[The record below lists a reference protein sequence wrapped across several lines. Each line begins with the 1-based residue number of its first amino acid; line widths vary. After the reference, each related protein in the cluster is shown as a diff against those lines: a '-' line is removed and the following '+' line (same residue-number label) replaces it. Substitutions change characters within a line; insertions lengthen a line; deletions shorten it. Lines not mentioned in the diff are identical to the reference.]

1 MALKLEKWIGRT
13 NMADEFT
20 DDQLSLLGQ
29 QVVEDWQSDLIS
41 REDWERRT
49 QEGLDLAMQMD
60 SEGDGPWTNSA
71 DVKYPLISFA
81 AIQFHARAYPE
92 IIRGNDVVKA
102 KVIGRDEDGTKQERA
117 DRISKHMS
125 YQVLEEMVEW
135 EEDTDRLLMML
146 PIVGTLFKKT
156 YFCPIRRRNVS
167 CLRKP
172 LDVVVHND
180 AKSIDDARRV
190 TDQGIWLYRNDVHE
204 RKADGVFVD
213 EDIKYEFDEEKQ
225 AAEQFLEQH
234 LWYDLDDDGYQEP
247 YVVTVHRAS
256 AKVVRVYPCYDKEA
270 IIVTNKGKLTRIE
283 PTQYFTKFSF
293 LPSFDGSF
301 YDVGFGQLLAPL
313 NEAINTN
320 INQLLDAGSL
330 SNLQGGLISR
340 GIKIKGGKY
349 QFQPGEW
356 RMTDASPQDLKD
368 GFFPLPVKE
377 PSAVLFTM
385 LSFLVDAGKQLSG
398 VADIMTGEQA
408 GPNEPVGTMLARIE
422 QGMKVFSGIHKRIYR
437 SLKSEFKKLAKLN
450 RDYMDDEYYFRVL
463 DVEQVAIRSD
473 YNEKDLDV
481 VPVADPGQGTDI
493 QRMAKAQALLQMKG
507 APGINDWEIVHNYLE
522 AIKIDNIERIHP
534 EEGKEKSGQQPPNPD
549 MIKIQLDAEVKK
561 HELALKGEKQSA
573 EVALIDAQIEHTRAD
588 TLLKVAQA
596 EAAELGPQLE
606 YYRQFAEQLGQEN
619 DTLRQSMEERMNN
632 ENINES
638 GISGLEEPIDNGAG
652 VQVPSGVSPE
662 LGGQI
667 PVKGDSRADIQGSI
681 NQGGGIVGA

>member
-1 MALKLEKWIGRT
+1 MKLEKWIGMT
-13 NMADEFT
+13 NMVKEFT
-20 DDQLSLLGQ
+20 DDQLNLLGQ
-29 QVVEDWQSDLIS
+29 QVVEDWQADLIT

-49 QEGLDLAMQMD
+49 QDGLDLAMQIE
-60 SEGDGPWTNSA
+60 SAGDGPWPNSA
-71 DVKYPLISFA
+71 DVKYPLIAYA

-102 KVIGRDEDGTKQERA
+102 KVIGRDQDGSKQERA

-125 YQVLEEMVEW
+125 YQVLEEMTEW

-146 PIVGTLFKKT
+146 PIIGTLFKKT

-172 LDVVVHND
+172 LDIVVHND
-180 AKSIDDARRV
+180 AKSIEDARRV

-204 RKADGVFVD
+204 RKADGIFVD
-213 EDIKYEFDEEKQ
+213 EDIMYEFDEEKQ

-247 YVVTVHRAS
+247 YIVTVHRAS

-270 IIVTNKGKLTRIE
+270 IIVTKDGKLARIE

-293 LPSFDGSF
+293 LPSFDGTF
-301 YDVGFGQLLAPL
+301 YDIGFGQLLAPL

-320 INQLLDAGSL
+320 INQLLDAGTL
-330 SNLQGGLISR
+330 SNMQGGLISR

-356 RMTDASPQDLKD
+356 KMTDASPQDLRD
-368 GFFPLPVKE
+368 GFFSLPVKE

-385 LSFLVDAGKQLSG
+385 LSFLVDAGKQLSS
-398 VADIMTGEQA
+398 VADVMSGESA

-463 DVEQVAIRSD
+463 DIEQVAIRAD

-481 VPVADPGQGTDI
+481 VPVSDPNQGTDI
-493 QRMAKAQALLQMKG
+493 QRLAKAQALMQVKG
-507 APGINDWEIVHNYLE
+507 APGINDWQIVHNYLE
-522 AIKIDNIERIHP
+522 AIKIDNIEEIHP
-534 EEGKEKSGQQPPNPD
+534 KEGKEQAGQQPPNPE
-549 MIKIQLDAEVKK
+549 MIKIQMDAEIKK
-561 HELALKGEKQSA
+561 HELALKGEKQAA
-573 EVALIDAQIEHTRAD
+573 EIALLDAQIENTRAD
-588 TLLKVAQA
+588 TMAKIAQA

-606 YYRQFAEQLGQEN
+606 YYRQFAGQLGQEN
-619 DTLRQSMEERMNN
+619 DMMRQSMQERMTDG
-632 ENINES
+632 NIDES
-638 GISGLEEPIDNGAG
+638 GMGGMEEPSDDGAG
-652 VQVPSGVSPE
+652 FQVPEGVPAE
-662 LGGQI
+662 LGTEI
-667 PVKGDSRADIQGSI
+667 PIAPDSGADLPGGFD
-681 NQGGGIVGA
+681 QGGGIVGP